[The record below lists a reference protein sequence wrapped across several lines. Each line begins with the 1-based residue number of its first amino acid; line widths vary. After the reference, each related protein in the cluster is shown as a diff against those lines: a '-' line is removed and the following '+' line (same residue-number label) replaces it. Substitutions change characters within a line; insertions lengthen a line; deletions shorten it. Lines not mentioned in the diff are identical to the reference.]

1 MQLAT
6 LLSGT
11 EVSSQSIPACQVS
24 GLSLDSRT
32 LQPGE
37 VFAALAGS
45 AANGARFISDAVG
58 KGACA
63 ILTGQ
68 QTAVP
73 EGVGVP
79 VFRVHNPRQ
88 VLAQLA
94 ATFYAPQPTT
104 IVAVTGTSGK
114 TSVADF
120 TRQIFLSAGHRAAS
134 IGTIG
139 VITAEAA
146 RYGSLTT
153 PDPVTLHKTLSELAD
168 AGIDHLAMEASSHGL
183 DQYRLDGV
191 KVQAAAFT
199 NLGRDHLDYH
209 PDVESYLNAKL
220 RLFAELLPANG
231 IAVVNVDDAVSQRV
245 IEIATARG
253 QDLIDVGATAGRV
266 RLNGVAREGFA
277 QLLSLS
283 IDGQDHTVRLGLVGD
298 YQVSNALVAA
308 GLALAVDVSPEAIVA
323 ALGNLVGVP
332 GRLEIVGDVKD
343 ALMVVDYAHK
353 PEALEAALRACR
365 PFASGRLIVVFG
377 CGGDRD
383 KGKRPLMGRIA
394 QDSAD
399 VVIITDDNP
408 RTEDAEQIRAEV
420 RAGLE
425 NVVEIGDRRKAIRHA
440 VEMSGAGDVVL
451 VAGKGHET
459 GQIVGRSV
467 IPFSDHE
474 ELKAAMEMCAQ

>member
-6 LLSGT
+6 LISDT
-11 EVSSQSIPACQVS
+11 ELSSQTVSECHVS

-32 LQPGE
+32 IKPGE

-45 AANGARFISDAVG
+45 AADGARFISDAAD
-58 KGACA
+58 KGASA
-63 ILTGQ
+63 ILTGRE
-68 QTAVP
+68 THVP

-79 VFRVHNPRQ
+79 VLRAQNPRK
-88 VLAQLA
+88 VLAHLA
-94 ATFYAPQPTT
+94 AKFYSPQPETV
-104 IVAVTGTSGK
+104 VAVTGTSGK

-120 TRQIFLSAGHRAAS
+120 TRQILLSAGRGAAS

-139 VITAEAA
+139 VITADEA

-153 PDPVTLHKTLSELAD
+153 PDPVTLHKMLSELAG

-191 KVQAAAFT
+191 NLKAAAFT

-209 PDVESYLNAKL
+209 ADVESYLNAKL
-220 RLFAELLPANG
+220 RLFNELLPADG
-231 IAVVNVDDAVSQRV
+231 VAVVNVDEDVSQKV
-245 IEIATARG
+245 IEIAKVRG
-253 QDLIDVGATAGRV
+253 QSIVDVGANAERV
-266 RLNGVAREGFA
+266 RLNSVSREGFA
-277 QLLSLS
+277 QVLSLT
-283 IDGQDHTVRLGLVGD
+283 IDRKDYTVRLGLVGD

-308 GLALAVDVSPEAIVA
+308 GLALAADVSPDAIVS
-323 ALGNLVGVP
+323 ALGKLVGVA
-332 GRLEIVGDVKD
+332 GRLEIIGDVKK

-383 KGKRPLMGRIA
+383 QGKRPLMGQIA
-394 QDSAD
+394 QKGAD
-399 VVIITDDNP
+399 DVIVTDDNP
-408 RTEDAEQIRAEV
+408 RTEDAATIRADV
-420 RAGLE
+420 RGGLE
-425 NVVEIGDRRKAIRHA
+425 GIVEIGDRREAIRRA

-459 GQIVGRSV
+459 GQIVGNSV
-467 IPFSDHE
+467 VPFSDHE
-474 ELKAAMEMCAQ
+474 EVKAAMEHFSQ